1 MASTGPSQLNSS
13 SQAAAVLSRSAAV
26 LSRSAAVLSRSAVT
40 LGEHLSRQ
48 LSGVCGA
55 VGVSPPDGGSTRSLL
70 DLLGPAAQRP
80 LAAGPPS
87 PSFVSDDHSPA
98 EFSVSFPAGA
108 APTVRVVVEPGC
120 AAASFTES
128 GRVGRRALDA
138 LAARW
143 SFSTEPVHGVEDL
156 FFPAAARG
164 PFALWCAM
172 DLRRDRAPGVKVYV
186 NPACHGRRLSA
197 QVTEEALARFGFG
210 RAWPALLEHAA
221 PRGPESDEFLF
232 FAMDVGD
239 WQTRRVKVYVAHRGF
254 SATGAQ
260 AVSRLLPG
268 GCAQRVGEFCRTVG
282 DAEFFDRR
290 PLVSCLSFTEWDMER
305 PSGYTLHVP
314 VRDYAGDD
322 RVTGKRAATVLRRH
336 GMDAGALDRALAAM
350 THRDPADGVGL
361 ISYVS
366 LVQSTRQPP
375 RLTVYLSPEAYE
387 VRPPQEPAPP
397 LADADRQ

>member
-1 MASTGPSQLNSS
+1 MTSTGPSQLNSS
-13 SQAAAVLSRSAAV
+13 SPAAAGPSG
-26 LSRSAAVLSRSAVT
+26 SAVT

-70 DLLGPAAQRP
+70 DLLGASARRP

-98 EFSVSFPAGA
+98 EFSVSFPTGE

-120 AAASFTES
+120 AARSFAES
-128 GRVGRRALDA
+128 ARVGRRALEA
-138 LAARW
+138 LAERW
-143 SFSTEPVHGVEDL
+143 SFSTEPLTRVDDL
-156 FFPAAARG
+156 FFPAAAQG

-186 NPACHGRRLSA
+186 NPACHGRGPAA
-197 QVTEEALARFGFG
+197 QVTEEALTRFGFG
-210 RAWPALLEHAA
+210 RAWPALLEHGAS
-221 PRGPESDEFLF
+221 RGPDGDEFVF
-232 FAMDVGD
+232 FAIDMGA
-239 WQTRRVKVYVAHRGF
+239 WQTRRVKVYIAHRDF
-254 SATGAQ
+254 TVTGAQ

-268 GCAQRVGEFCRTVG
+268 GCAQQLGEFCRTVG
-282 DAEFFDRR
+282 DTEFFDRR
-290 PLVSCLSFTEWDMER
+290 PLVSCLSFTEWDQER

-314 VRDYAGDD
+314 VRDYVRDD
-322 RVTGKRAATVLRRH
+322 RVARNRAATVLRRH
-336 GMDAGALDRALAAM
+336 GMDTVALDRALAAM
-350 THRDPADGVGL
+350 TDRGPSEGVGL

-375 RLTVYLSPEAYE
+375 RLTVYLSPEGYE
-387 VRPPQEPAPP
+387 VRPPREPTRP
-397 LADADRQ
+397 LADADRP

>member
-1 MASTGPSQLNSS
+1 MTSTGPSQLNSS
-13 SQAAAVLSRSAAV
+13 SLAAAGPSG
-26 LSRSAAVLSRSAVT
+26 SAVT

-70 DLLGPAAQRP
+70 DLLGASARRP

-98 EFSVSFPAGA
+98 EFSVSFPTGE

-120 AAASFTES
+120 AARSFAES
-128 GRVGRRALDA
+128 ARVGRRALEA
-138 LAARW
+138 LAERW
-143 SFSTEPVHGVEDL
+143 SFSTEPLTRVDDL
-156 FFPAAARG
+156 FFPAAAQG

-186 NPACHGRRLSA
+186 NPACHGRGPAA
-197 QVTEEALARFGFG
+197 QVTEEALTRFGFG
-210 RAWPALLEHAA
+210 RAWPALLEHGAS
-221 PRGPESDEFLF
+221 RGPDGDEFVF
-232 FAMDVGD
+232 FAIDVGA
-239 WQTRRVKVYVAHRGF
+239 WQTRRVKVYIAHRDF
-254 SATGAQ
+254 TVTGAQ

-268 GCAQRVGEFCRTVG
+268 GCAQQLGEFCRTVG
-282 DAEFFDRR
+282 DTEFFDRR
-290 PLVSCLSFTEWDMER
+290 PLVSCLSFTEWDQER

-314 VRDYAGDD
+314 VRDYVRDD
-322 RVTGKRAATVLRRH
+322 RVARNRAATVLRRH
-336 GMDAGALDRALAAM
+336 GMDTGALDRALAAM
-350 THRDPADGVGL
+350 TDRGPSEGVGL

-375 RLTVYLSPEAYE
+375 RLTVYLSPEGYE
-387 VRPPQEPAPP
+387 VRPPREPTRP
-397 LADADRQ
+397 LADADRP